1 MTPQT
6 PSTPH
11 DNYIPVMTFTSGLL
25 LGDTKVFGLGFDRT
39 TRLPCMLTNTTA
51 PEFRVIDA
59 TDPDTGAQ
67 SSESPAAPSNELEDI
82 WRNIQLMSDY
92 ESKKKVFK
100 QQIQAWSDQR
110 CIEARIEQ
118 VMQDELSLS
127 DFDIDESQLIQWRI
141 KQLATLTPNDQSSK
155 EPKNA

>member
-59 TDPDTGAQ
+59 TDPDSGSTVERKYDL
-67 SSESPAAPSNELEDI
+67 SSASPAAP
-82 WRNIQLMSDY
+82 
-92 ESKKKVFK
+92 
-100 QQIQAWSDQR
+100 
-110 CIEARIEQ
+110 
-118 VMQDELSLS
+118 
-127 DFDIDESQLIQWRI
+127 
-141 KQLATLTPNDQSSK
+141 NDQK
-155 EPKNA
+155 EKT